1 MKSFYMGIVS
11 LLFIG
16 CTPIAPKIIE
26 YHVNV
31 KMNMMEFNE
40 TKCKDRSLKV
50 GQSFS
55 SNVLKSLDMSY
66 GLGDYK
72 RLVFS
77 QALWADS
84 PNRAITMEITKY
96 IRETKLFKNV
106 QISKSRS
113 RNGLL
118 LETDIE
124 DFMQYFSEDE
134 KNSYANVRV
143 SFTLIDSKTNKV
155 ISTKTFSQKEIV
167 DENNAKGGVVALSK
181 ALEKLLINSGIWL
194 NEVCR

>member
-1 MKSFYMGIVS
+1 MRFIYPVLIFFV
-11 LLFIG
+11 FIG
-16 CTPIAPKIIE
+16 CTPTTPKVVE
-26 YHVNV
+26 YRVNL
-31 KMNMMEFNE
+31 KMKTVTLLE
-40 TKCKDRSLKV
+40 TKCKKESLKV

-55 SNVLKSLDMSY
+55 SNALKSLDMNY

-77 QALWADS
+77 QALWAES
-84 PNRAITMEITKY
+84 PNRAISMEITKY

-106 QISKSRS
+106 QVSKSRS

-134 KNSYANVRV
+134 KSSYANVRI
-143 SFTLIDSKTNKV
+143 SFTLINPKSNQV
-155 ISTKTFSQKEIV
+155 IATKTFSTKELV
-167 DENNAKGGVVALSK
+167 KTNNANGGVIALNK
-181 ALEKLLINSGIWL
+181 ALENLL
-194 NEVCR
+194 NESGKWLSEVCL